1 MCAPLLSQLY
11 HSEIEKSI
19 ILVLWCLL
27 GASNQKDPAD
37 WGSSL
42 FELARPQQEC
52 LRGFQLGLLQESP
65 RLVLPWAGS
74 CVAYQRA

>member
-1 MCAPLLSQLY
+1 MCAPSLSQLY

-19 ILVLWCLL
+19 ILVPWCLL

-37 WGSSL
+37 WGSFL
-42 FELARPQQEC
+42 FELARPQQEY
-52 LRGFQLGLLQESP
+52 LRGFQQESP